1 MRGKVLL
8 IALALLAGSC
18 GCAPS
23 AAHTSADDSAASAP
37 PRPIDKVRAGIVSV
51 NGQFEKS
58 AQSAQDVT
66 NTSAGG
72 SFRSDRSRFSKDLES
87 LDVAVAQLRSDAVEL
102 RERATEYLALW
113 SGQKVTVTASGAV
126 GGYPD
131 QRRARVK
138 AKYDQM
144 VAAMQQAN
152 QGASPLMADMK
163 DFEQKLKGSPDAAQL
178 QSLRSQSLRISEETA
193 AVRSHLDTALTN
205 LDELTVMLKQTSG

>member
-51 NGQFEKS
+51 NSQFEKS
-58 AQSAQDVT
+58 SQSAQDVT
-66 NTSAGG
+66 NASAGG
-72 SFRSDRSRFSKDLES
+72 SFRSDRGRFSKDLES

-131 QRRARVK
+131 QRRAQVK

-144 VAAMQQAN
+144 VADMQQAN
-152 QGASPLMADMK
+152 RGASPLMADMK
-163 DFEQKLKGSPDAAQL
+163 ELEKKLAGGRDEAQS
-178 QSLRSQSLRISEETA
+178 QSLRSQSNRISEETA
-193 AVRSHLDTALTN
+193 QVRSHLDSALKT
-205 LDELTVMLKQTSG
+205 LDELTAMLNEKNG

>member
-51 NGQFEKS
+51 DSQFEKS

-66 NTSAGG
+66 NSSAGG
-72 SFRSDRSRFSKDLES
+72 SFRSDRGRFSKDLES

-131 QRRARVK
+131 QRRAQVK

-144 VAAMQQAN
+144 VADMQQAN
-152 QGASPLMADMK
+152 RGASPLMADMK
-163 DFEQKLKGSPDAAQL
+163 ELEKKLAGGRDEAQS
-178 QSLRSQSLRISEETA
+178 QSLRSQSNRISEETA
-193 AVRSHLDTALTN
+193 QVRSHLDSALKT
-205 LDELTVMLKQTSG
+205 LDELTAMLNEKNG